1 MGETICESKSPT
13 QRKELDVCKKAVSV
27 GELGLLT
34 GKDWQELF
42 SPSTEDTMAEPR
54 RNQDDWVS
62 PGLD

>member
-34 GKDWQELF
+34 GKD
-42 SPSTEDTMAEPR
+42 
-54 RNQDDWVS
+54 
-62 PGLD
+62 